1 MVYGKSYLENNF
13 YLFLMS
19 NTIFKAIDLVDEACA
34 KLKNELTS
42 KPTILDEVDRRI
54 IQLEMEKLSLQSD
67 SSNADSDTSS
77 SIPSKR
83 LQTIEEELTNLKV
96 QSAEFT
102 AKWES
107 ERGDV
112 DRVKDLREEIESIKL
127 EVEQA
132 ERIFDLNRAAEL
144 KYSVLPPLEEELE
157 RMSSLSEDIDLEGM
171 EKMLRDEVVAE
182 DIASVVAAW
191 TGIPPQKLVESEK
204 DRILNMGENLGDRV
218 IGQKDAVQVITEAI
232 QRSRAGLND
241 PSKPIASLIFLG
253 PTGDA
258 KICI

>member
-1 MVYGKSYLENNF
+1 M
-13 YLFLMS
+13 

-67 SSNADSDTSS
+67 SSNADGDTSS
-77 SIPSKR
+77 RIPSKR

-204 DRILNMGENLGDRV
+204 DRILNMGEKLGDRV

-253 PTGDA
+253 PTGDT

>member
-1 MVYGKSYLENNF
+1 
-13 YLFLMS
+13 
-19 NTIFKAIDLVDEACA
+19 
-34 KLKNELTS
+34 
-42 KPTILDEVDRRI
+42 
-54 IQLEMEKLSLQSD
+54 MEKLSLQSD
-67 SSNADSDTSS
+67 SSNADGDTSS

-157 RMSSLSEDIDLEGM
+157 RTSSLSDDIDLEGM

-204 DRILNMGENLGDRV
+204 DRILNMGEKLGDRV

-258 KICI
+258 KIYI